1 VYFLADAFLLDQLKT
16 AALRKFVDLLAK
28 LWLSESLV
36 ECVVEVFRNTIK
48 GDGMRTAVVRIVIEH
63 RHELLSNPA
72 FEHLISEGGDFA
84 VEITGALV
92 QTTAPM
98 SF

>member
-1 VYFLADAFLLDQLKT
+1 
-16 AALRKFVDLLAK
+16 
-28 LWLSESLV
+28 
-36 ECVVEVFRNTIK
+36 
-48 GDGMRTAVVRIVIEH
+48 MRTAVVRIVIEH